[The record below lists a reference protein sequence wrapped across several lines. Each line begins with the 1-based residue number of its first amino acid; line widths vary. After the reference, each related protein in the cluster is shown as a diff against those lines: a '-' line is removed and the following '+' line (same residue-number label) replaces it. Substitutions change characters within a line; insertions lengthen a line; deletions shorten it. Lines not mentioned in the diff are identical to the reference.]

1 MALHYRHKSKLV
13 PALLLHQG
21 NFLSLLQ
28 NRKKRGSQHCS
39 KHVTS
44 KWAAF
49 DYYQKEKECDQAIS
63 NSAKLLLPLHF
74 QINLHLSLLWQ
85 PYFTETNIF
94 PFNPNLSVSV
104 FPQVQFLNEVF
115 QESSFQ
121 EQILGF
127 GYRET
132 RADFEHSKTKPQLQ
146 SINSIS
152 ILIQLDQLLHS
163 TPGVFEHISGTV
175 APVTWLAWIHCTELY
190 TRSRSELPDKPD

>member
-1 MALHYRHKSKLV
+1 MALPYRHKSKLV

-21 NFLSLLQ
+21 TFISLLQ
-28 NRKKRGSQHCS
+28 NRKKTGSQHCS

-49 DYYQKEKECDQAIS
+49 HDYQKDKEYDPGIL

-74 QINLHLSLLWQ
+74 QIKLHLSLLWQ
-85 PYFTETNIF
+85 LYFTETNVF
-94 PFNPNLSVSV
+94 PFNPNLSLSV

-121 EQILGF
+121 EQILAF

-132 RADFEHSKTKPQLQ
+132 RADFEASKKTSSYRALTAYQFSFRQISFSTARRVFLNTFQAKQLQ
-146 SINSIS
+146 SW
-152 ILIQLDQLLHS
+152 
-163 TPGVFEHISGTV
+163 F
-175 APVTWLAWIHCTELY
+175 A
-190 TRSRSELPDKPD
+190 